1 MALIGTGAGIARLA
15 VKINNWLAV
24 RVDQLAAQAS
34 QPLIEAAARALVPVG
49 ALGCVAGA
57 AGCRL
62 AGDVPPA
69 GLAAARAGPDM
80 AVIRVLAG
88 RPW

>member
-1 MALIGTGAGIARLA
+1 VTGPGRPGHFPVNDWAGGPG
-15 VKINNWLAV
+15 VN
-24 RVDQLAAQAS
+24 QLAAQAS
-34 QPLIEAAARALVPVG
+34 QPLIEAAARALVPAE
-49 ALGCVAGA
+49 ALRRVADA

-62 AGDVPPA
+62 AGDVPSA

-80 AVIRVLAG
+80 ALIQVLAG